1 MSQAPTGEEREVRLR
16 GGASIDG
23 APVAYVVVL
32 AAVVASEQRYLSVAA
47 VYLATTYTL
56 TVTDQLWEIT
66 QVMRNY
72 NRVMGDA
79 HDMVEILAVAPA
91 VADRTETPF
100 ERGPGAVEFDDVTFA
115 HEGAGDSTSV
125 AISLPVLRR
134 FT

>member
-1 MSQAPTGEEREVRLR
+1 MNTG
-16 GGASIDG
+16 A
-23 APVAYVVVL
+23 VL
-32 AAVVASEQRYLSVAA
+32 AAVVASEQRLLSVAA

-100 ERGPGAVEFDDVTFA
+100 ERGRGRWSSTTSRSPTRVPVRRRCSLASPWPSPRARRSGWSATRA
-115 HEGAGDSTSV
+115 AGR
-125 AISLPVLRR
+125 PR
-134 FT
+134 